1 MPVVKGMI
9 RLSLI
14 GVGRHS
20 TSIPA
25 KAPMKALMGSMNM
38 VAPRKA
44 RVNPKIEPSRFLA
57 LLKGKRVFPSLLPN
71 RLAEPSPSVS
81 MAIEAYP
88 TVGGKIVSESIIPR
102 AKKTGAVANSYRS
115 SLTAAFDVT

>member
-1 MPVVKGMI
+1 MPVASGMI

-20 TSIPA
+20 TNIPA
-25 KAPMKALMGSMNM
+25 VALMNALIGSMKR

-44 RVNPKIEPSRFLA
+44 RVNPRIEPSRFLA
-57 LLKGKRVFPSLLPN
+57 LLKGKRVFPSFLPN
-71 RLAEPSPSVS
+71 RVAAPSPSVS

-88 TVGGKIVSESIIPR
+88 TDGGNIVNESIMPR
-102 AKKTGAVANSYRS
+102 A
-115 SLTAAFDVT
+115 

>member
-1 MPVVKGMI
+1 MPVVSGMI

-20 TSIPA
+20 VSIPA
-25 KAPMKALMGSMNM
+25 IALMNALIGSTKR

-57 LLKGKRVFPSLLPN
+57 LLNGKRVFPSFLPN
-71 RLAEPSPSVS
+71 RVAEPSPSVS

-88 TVGGKIVSESIIPR
+88 TDGGNIVNESIMPR
-102 AKKTGAVANSYRS
+102 A
-115 SLTAAFDVT
+115 

>member
-25 KAPMKALMGSMNM
+25 AAVINALIGSMNM

-44 RVNPKIEPSRFLA
+44 RVNPRVEPSRFLA
-57 LLKGKRVFPSLLPN
+57 LLNGKRVFPSFLPN
-71 RLAEPSPSVS
+71 RVAEPSPSVS
-81 MAIEAYP
+81 MAIEVYP
-88 TVGGKIVSESIIPR
+88 TVGENIVSESIMPR
-102 AKKTGAVANSYRS
+102 A
-115 SLTAAFDVT
+115 